1 MKSSEKQHLA
11 KSLFIKSD
19 LNRKEIA
26 KQVGVT
32 EKTLRD
38 WIQKF
43 NWEELKISQTI
54 TREQLYEQELKQLAA
69 LNKQIEDQGG
79 VPNKQ
84 QSDAKAVIRKNIEA
98 LSHTPL
104 YKYIEAF
111 DDFSDWLI
119 KNHPGDLKLM
129 AERSYEFLEELAKK
143 KR

>member
-1 MKSSEKQHLA
+1 MA

-19 LNRKEIA
+19 LLRKEIA

-38 WIQKF
+38 WISKF
-43 NWEELKISQTI
+43 NWEELKLSQTI

-69 LNKQIEDQGG
+69 LNKQIEEQGG

-84 QSDAKAVIRKNIEA
+84 QSDAKAVIRKNIEV

-111 DDFSDWLI
+111 DDFSNWMI
-119 KNHPGDLKLM
+119 KNHPADLKLL
-129 AERSYEFLEELAKK
+129 AERSYEFLEDLAKK
-143 KR
+143 QR